1 MSSPKRRRRST
12 TLLATLA
19 LSFSLTACIDAI
31 DFSGIDFSGVDFSG
45 LFDLPAP
52 APSTETIEYYDIS
65 TTPYHG
71 AGTFDSMDSDTVR
84 GSKHVAIAANIAEL
98 AARST
103 NIVVNFEGHADMR
116 CNEATWDRENGAGD
130 WCTRNPYP
138 QTAQGRRIGMERATT
153 MRNLVRS
160 TLGSSYPETAGKWS
174 WNLYGPGEIGHS
186 MSAAQCRANP
196 DSTGC
201 LRDRRV
207 DVYVSSRTCARVC
220 DVTHSDS
227 YTDLDDGPELGGG
240 PDAPAT
246 PDVPVVVIPPT
257 CLELGNC
264 PVDPTPTI
272 GQLKTT
278 ATAFTWAQ
286 QGSDQPIRFAPATIT
301 CNGSQTTVCGVP
313 TSGEM
318 RTGVAGPYITSS
330 TLSNFRVTAPS
341 GYGTPAQYRIISQ
354 PGTNAN
360 VQQTAL
366 LRFYNATPA
375 GKSYSYT
382 ASLQATVRWDSW
394 QWNGS
399 SMTVTSSST
408 QVVDGT
414 VTCTPA
420 SCSFGVLGS
429 NTSR

>member
-12 TLLATLA
+12 ALLATLA

-71 AGTFDSMDSDTVR
+71 AGTFSSMDSDTVL
-84 GSKHVAIAANIAEL
+84 GSKHVAIAANIAEV
-98 AARST
+98 AARS
-103 NIVVNFEGHADMR
+103 VSVSVNFEGHADMR
-116 CNEATWDRENGAGD
+116 CTEATWDRENGAGD
-130 WCTRNPYP
+130 WCTRSPYP
-138 QTAQGRRIGMERATT
+138 QTAQGRRIGMARATT
-153 MRNLVRS
+153 MYNLVWNEVYYNHPAAR
-160 TLGSSYPETAGKWS
+160 GKWS
-174 WNLYGPGEIGHS
+174 GALYGPGEIGHS

-201 LRDRRV
+201 RHDRRV
-207 DVYVSSRTCARVC
+207 DVYVSSRTCAAVC
-220 DVTHSDS
+220 DATPTGSDT
-227 YTDLDDGPELGGG
+227 YLGGSD
-240 PDAPAT
+240 DAPVT
-246 PDVPVVVIPPT
+246 PDVPVVIIPPT

-330 TLSNFRVTAPS
+330 TLSNFRITPPS
-341 GYGTPAQYRIISQ
+341 GYGTPAQYRIIAQ

-414 VTCTPA
+414 VSCTPA